1 MAPAIIIQAQIIEH
15 LPPTYLE
22 QTDQTLSQLLGQLHK
37 TDSVSDHLLSCQ
49 VAVQKL
55 QAAKVV

>member
-22 QTDQTLSQLLGQLHK
+22 QTDQTLSQLLEQ
-37 TDSVSDHLLSCQ
+37 
-49 VAVQKL
+49 
-55 QAAKVV
+55 